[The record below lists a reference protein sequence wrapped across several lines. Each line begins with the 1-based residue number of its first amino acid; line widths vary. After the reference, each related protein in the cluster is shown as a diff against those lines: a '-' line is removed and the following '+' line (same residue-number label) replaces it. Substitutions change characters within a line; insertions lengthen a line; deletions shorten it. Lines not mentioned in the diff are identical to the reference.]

1 MKSLPIEPVIAIYQR
16 PPPNGARFAYGVR
29 SRKLANGATT
39 SYTVTGYDVALTSGK
54 RALRLTCDCRG
65 ARFGHLCRHAKAVIK
80 RRMPTA
86 SIWAEEAHAI
96 RQKRRRY
103 PVLYGTNNGRGGI
116 CYVTERRPQG
126 KRIRG
131 IVR

>member
-1 MKSLPIEPVIAIYQR
+1 MLAIYQQ
-16 PPPNGARFAYGVR
+16 PAPNNARFAYGVR
-29 SRKLANGATT
+29 SRKLANGTTT
-39 SYTVTGYDVALTSGK
+39 SYTVIGRVVDMTNKK
-54 RALRLTCDCRG
+54 RALRLACDCRG
-65 ARFGHLCRHAKAVIK
+65 ARFGHLCRHVKAVIK

-103 PVLYGTNNGRGGI
+103 PILYGMNGRGGI
-116 CYVTERRPQG
+116 CYVTERRPN
-126 KRIRG
+126 KRRIRG